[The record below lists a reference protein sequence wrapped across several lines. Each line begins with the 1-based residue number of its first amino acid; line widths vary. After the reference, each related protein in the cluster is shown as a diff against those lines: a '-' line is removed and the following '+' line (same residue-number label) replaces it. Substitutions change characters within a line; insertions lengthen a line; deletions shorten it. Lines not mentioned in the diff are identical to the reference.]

1 MPLQK
6 LSRAELMGDSRSAGA
21 NIDYVKF
28 LRGLKPGEG
37 GQTTVE
43 EEGVSRQT
51 IKARLKK
58 AADESGKGI
67 KFHRSDSNKV
77 IFEVTDKV

>member
-6 LSRAELMGDSRSAGA
+6 LTRNQLMGDQRSAGA

-28 LRGLKPGEG
+28 LRPLKPGEG
-37 GQTTVE
+37 GQATVE

-58 AADESGKGI
+58 AADELDKGI
-67 KFHRSDSNKV
+67 KFHRAPSNKV
-77 IFEVTDKV
+77 IFEITDRA

>member
-6 LSRAELMGDSRSAGA
+6 LTKAQLMGDQRSAGA
-21 NIDYVKF
+21 NIEYVRF

-37 GQTTVE
+37 GETTVE

-51 IKARLKK
+51 IKARLNK
-58 AADESGKGI
+58 AAGELGVGI
-67 KFHRSDSNKV
+67 KFHRSPANQV
-77 IFEVTDKV
+77 IFEITDGA